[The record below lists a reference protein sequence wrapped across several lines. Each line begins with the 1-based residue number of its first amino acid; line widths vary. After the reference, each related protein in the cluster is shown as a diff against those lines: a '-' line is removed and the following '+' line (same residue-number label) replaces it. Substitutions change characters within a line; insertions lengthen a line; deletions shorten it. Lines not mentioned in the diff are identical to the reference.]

1 MMCPP
6 QGKHLKIK
14 NKMKQKILIPGE
26 QASVDRDDISVGKVN
41 TEYAIAWKN
50 GVFRFTDKTLDAG
63 MREIAR
69 WYNVQVTYKRPEL
82 KNELLGGRISKY
94 ASINQVLKKM
104 ELANA
109 FRFTVKGQEIIVE

>member
-1 MMCPP
+1 MS
-6 QGKHLKIK
+6 G
-14 NKMKQKILIPGE
+14 
-26 QASVDRDDISVGKVN
+26 DDISVSKVN
-41 TEYAIAWKN
+41 TDYAIAWKN
-50 GVFRFTDKTLDAG
+50 GVFRFTDKTLEAG

-104 ELANA
+104 AITEA
-109 FRFTVKGQEIIVE
+109 FRFTVKGREIIVE